1 MNKKKSHIFSF
12 VYMGLTIIA
21 IILILLFGTD
31 LDEIGDAL
39 KNFNIWW
46 LFACIAAL
54 FLYWFTDG
62 LLLYDITAYMYKKTP
77 LNRCVKIG
85 VIGLYYCAL
94 TPSSTGGQPVQVMY
108 MRRDN
113 IPVGT
118 ATCIVGIKFVVF
130 ELSLCTIYVIGM
142 FLRGADYYANNRE
155 AFWFAMLGFV
165 INLAAVL
172 VIILT
177 IVNKKLVLRIGNWV
191 IRMLSKIRIIKK
203 KEKTLAHF
211 SEVIDEYHTAASYIS
226 RYKLR
231 AFGSYLISVINLAF
245 MFLIPYLIYLSF
257 GFTKYNVLDVFI
269 MEAFL
274 FLAVSFFPLPGAAG
288 ASEGGFMLFFGPFFG
303 AGTAVAMLIWRFLTY
318 YMILIT
324 GSLMVVFDEVSS
336 MRRKKPKLADGE
348 EQE

>member
-1 MNKKKSHIFSF
+1 
-12 VYMGLTIIA
+12 
-21 IILILLFGTD
+21 
-31 LDEIGDAL
+31 
-39 KNFNIWW
+39 
-46 LFACIAAL
+46 
-54 FLYWFTDG
+54 
-62 LLLYDITAYMYKKTP
+62 MYKKTP

-113 IPVGT
+113 VPVGT

-142 FLRGADYYANNRE
+142 LLRGGDYYMNNRE
-155 AFWFAMLGFV
+155 AFWFAMLGFI
-165 INLAAVL
+165 INSAAVL

-177 IVNKKLVLRIGNWV
+177 IVNKKLVLRIGRWV

-203 KEKTLAHF
+203 KEKTLMHF
-211 SEVIDEYHTAASYIS
+211 AEVIDEYHTAAAYIS
-226 RYKLR
+226 RYKMR
-231 AFGSYLISVINLAF
+231 AFGSYIISVINLAF
-245 MFLIPYLIYLSF
+245 LFLIPYLIYLSF
-257 GFTKYNVLDVFI
+257 GFTKYNILDVFI

-324 GSLMVVFDEVSS
+324 GSRMVVIDEVSS
-336 MRRKKPKLADGE
+336 MRKKKPKLEAGAE
-348 EQE
+348 